1 MNICII
7 EMGSNIEPEKNIE
20 KAIEILKSEMDVVS
34 VSNFITTKPIGI
46 KDQADFWNGAVRL
59 NTEMNKKH
67 LKMYLKN
74 IEDRL
79 KRDRS
84 QHKFGPRTIDL
95 DIIVW
100 NGTIIDDDYHTRDFV
115 KKTVDELLL

>member
-1 MNICII
+1 MNTCII
-7 EMGSNIEPEKNIE
+7 EIGSNIEPQKNIE
-20 KAIEILKSEMDVVS
+20 KAIEIIKSEMHVVS
-34 VSNFITTKPIGI
+34 ISNFTTTKPLGI
-46 KDQADFWNGAVRL
+46 KEQADFLNGAIRM
-59 NTEMNKKH
+59 NTEMNKNQFTT
-67 LKMYLKN
+67 YLKN

-100 NGTIIDDDYHTRDFV
+100 NGTIVDNDYHTRDFV
-115 KKTVDELLL
+115 KKTVDELL

>member
-1 MNICII
+1 MNTCIV
-7 EMGSNIEPEKNIE
+7 EMGSNIDPEANFE
-20 KAIEILKSEMDVVS
+20 KALSILKSEMHVVS
-34 VSNFITTKPIGI
+34 ISNIIKTAPVGITN
-46 KDQADFWNGAVRL
+46 QSDFLNGAVKIKTEL
-59 NTEMNKKH
+59 NKEQLKKYF
-67 LKMYLKN
+67 KE

-79 KRDRS
+79 KRDRL

-100 NGTIIDDDYHTRDFV
+100 NGTIIDYDYHTRDFV